1 MPVSPAVLPVVLAL
15 ALSGLGQARAAAA
28 PPDPELIQ
36 AAAVLYG
43 AAQVGGTI
51 RDWCLSRAPGDR
63 AVIEQGFAAWQV
75 ASGVPQLE
83 AYLKAA
89 APEVLPRLRALAG
102 ERRAQTEAALDTGSA
117 SPRDDCRAIRAQ
129 LGTYA
134 NLAQLYPAEYAR
146 TAALRQGTPVTTAP
160 AQPAAPHAQVG
171 DGGPFITG
179 TNFSPFNRA
188 FVLKVLGAA
197 GGQAPFT
204 AGGPLGPGAFRCV
217 REDTDEDSVTVA
229 EYRYTL
235 NLYGDGGVRVA
246 QGSVRPR
253 SGAAYDLKVQ
263 TGTYTYDRASGTLRV
278 RGDRDSD
285 LLDDL
290 IVQSGSYD
298 SLIRKVTLF
307 NFFRA
312 VTDRSGRRLLYGQQA
327 YGAQADTTQT
337 VCTPAGAPVGVSP
350 VEQERRA
357 RAEEARIFNLYRAA
371 PGQGLKAAQIEGIVH
386 GYATRSDGINV
397 LGEESVVLLLKDGRA
412 YFNLRWTP
420 TDLNVAASVKG
431 EPTMWGQWRRRG
443 AALEVKRGATWA
455 ALPGTLAVPGASPER
470 LSGDFEFFS
479 AYTSGTLMSGATA
492 TTRVTYSFR
501 PDGTYTLRGGS
512 AVYGNLNTGATQTT
526 GAAVASDPTR
536 SGTYRFDGYTL
547 ELRDRAGTVT
557 RTVAFFWDRSKTH
570 LYLGDRSY
578 TRQ

>member
-1 MPVSPAVLPVVLAL
+1 MHVSPVVLPILLVLVA
-15 ALSGLGQARAAAA
+15 AGRVPARTAAA

-51 RDWCLSRAPGDR
+51 RDWCLKRAPGDR

-75 ASGVPQLE
+75 ASGVLQLE

-102 ERRAQTEAALDTGSA
+102 ERRAQTEAALDAGSA

-146 TAALRQGTPVTTAP
+146 TADLRQGAQGTTPTGQPATAP
-160 AQPAAPHAQVG
+160 AQVG
-171 DGGPFITG
+171 AGGPFITG
-179 TNFSPFNRA
+179 TNFAPFNRA
-188 FVLKVLGAA
+188 YVLKVLRAA

-204 AGGPLGPGAFRCV
+204 VGGPLGPGAFRCV

-229 EYRYTL
+229 TYRYTL
-235 NLYGDGGVRVA
+235 NLYGDGGVRVVQA
-246 QGSVRPR
+246 SVRPR
-253 SGAAYDLKVQ
+253 SGAAYDLKDQ
-263 TGTYTYDRASGTLRV
+263 AGTFTYDWASGTLNV
-278 RGDRDSD
+278 TADGDSD
-285 LLDDL
+285 RLEDL
-290 IVQSGSYD
+290 IVQAGSYD
-298 SLIRKVTLF
+298 SLTQKDTLF

-312 VTDRSGRRLLYGQQA
+312 IKDRSGQRLLYGQQA
-327 YGAQADTTQT
+327 YGAQADTSQT

-350 VEQERRA
+350 VEQDRRA

-371 PGQGLKAAQIEGIVH
+371 PGHGLKAAQIEGIVH
-386 GYATRSDGINV
+386 GYATRFDGINV

-443 AALEVKRGATWA
+443 AALEVKRGAAWA
-455 ALPGTLAVPGASPER
+455 ALPGALAVPGASPER

-512 AVYGNLNTGATQTT
+512 AVYGNIDTGATQTT
-526 GAAVASDPTR
+526 GAAVGSDPTR
-536 SGTYRFDGYTL
+536 SGTYRFDGYTM

-557 RTVAFFWDRSKTH
+557 RTVAFFWDRSKTR

>member
-1 MPVSPAVLPVVLAL
+1 MPIRRFLLPAL
-15 ALSGLGQARAAAA
+15 ALSGLPGGVTAQSS
-28 PPDPELIQ
+28 PTVPDRDLLQ

-102 ERRAQTEAALDTGSA
+102 ERRAQTEAALDAGSA

-146 TAALRQGTPVTTAP
+146 TAALRQGTPAPALVGQPTAP
-160 AQPAAPHAQVG
+160 AAPVG
-171 DGGPFITG
+171 NGGLFITG

-217 REDTDEDSVTVA
+217 REDTDEDSTPVA
-229 EYRYTL
+229 AYRYTL
-235 NLYGDGGVRVA
+235 NLYGDGGVRVVQA
-246 QGSVRPR
+246 SVRPR
-253 SGAAYDLKVQ
+253 SGAAYDLKDEA
-263 TGTYTYDRASGTLRV
+263 GTFTYDRASGTLSV
-278 RGDRDSD
+278 TADGDSD
-285 LLDDL
+285 VLEDL
-290 IVQSGSYD
+290 IVGAGSYD

-312 VTDRSGRRLLYGQQA
+312 IKDRSGRRLLYGQQA

-371 PGQGLKAAQIEGIVH
+371 PGQGLKATQIEGIVH

-420 TDLNVAASVKG
+420 SDLNVAASVKG
-431 EPTMWGQWRRRG
+431 EPGMWGQWRRRG
-443 AALEVKRGATWA
+443 AALEVKRGGTWA

-512 AVYGNLNTGATQTT
+512 AVYGNLDTGATQTT
-526 GAAVASDPTR
+526 GAAVGSDPTR
-536 SGTYRFDGYTL
+536 SGTYRFDGYTM
-547 ELRDRAGTVT
+547 ELRDHAGTVT
-557 RTVAFFWDRSKTH
+557 RTAAFFWDRSKTH